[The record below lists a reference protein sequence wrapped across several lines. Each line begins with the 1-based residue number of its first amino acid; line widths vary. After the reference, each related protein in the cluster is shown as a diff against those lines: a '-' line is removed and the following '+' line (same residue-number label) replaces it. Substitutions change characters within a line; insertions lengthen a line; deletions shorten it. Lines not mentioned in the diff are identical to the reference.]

1 MPFALAIESQP
12 SPSTTMWNLLQ
23 SAIMPGWM
31 GCGVV
36 IPLVG
41 VAEVVVALVV
51 VGLGA
56 QPVTPVHICSNG

>member
-1 MPFALAIESQP
+1 
-12 SPSTTMWNLLQ
+12 
-23 SAIMPGWM
+23 MPGWM

-41 VAEVVVALVV
+41 LAEVVVALVV
-51 VGLGA
+51 VVLGD